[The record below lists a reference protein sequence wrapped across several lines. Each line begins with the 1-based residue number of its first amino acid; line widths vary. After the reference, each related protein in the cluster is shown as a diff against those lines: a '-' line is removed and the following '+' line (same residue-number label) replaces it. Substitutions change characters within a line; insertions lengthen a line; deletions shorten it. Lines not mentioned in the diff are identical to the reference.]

1 MAKKIGLSRLR
12 PGKFLIWRTIS
23 ASLITGL
30 GLASSRAALAH
41 HPFGS
46 QTPASFIEGFLSGL
60 GHPVIGID
68 HFAFVIASGL
78 MAAILR
84 QGFWVPAAFIATALL
99 GTGIHLQSWDLLAPE
114 FFISISIVILGGLLA
129 LKQGPTLWL
138 SISIAAIAGVFHG
151 YAYGEAIVGAEMTPL
166 VSYLAGFSVIQLAI
180 AALAYT
186 CGKALNANA
195 VKDSVLPTRF
205 AGFAIAGMGL
215 AFLSSV
221 LLG

>member
-1 MAKKIGLSRLR
+1 MAQKIGLFRLQ
-12 PGKFLIWRTIS
+12 PGKLLIWRTTS
-23 ASLITGL
+23 ACLITGL
-30 GLASSRAALAH
+30 GLASSRVALAH

-46 QTPASFIEGFLSGL
+46 QTPANLIEGFLSGL

-68 HFAFVIASGL
+68 HFAFVIAIGL

-84 QGFWVPAAFIATALL
+84 HGFWVPAAFMATALL
-99 GTGIHLQSWDLLAPE
+99 GTGIHLQSWNLLAPE
-114 FFISISIVILGGLLA
+114 FFISVSIIILGGLLA

-138 SISIAAIAGVFHG
+138 STGIAALAGVFHG
-151 YAYGEAIVGAEMTPL
+151 YAYGEAIVGAEITPL
-166 VSYLAGFSVIQLAI
+166 VSYLAGFSVMQLVI
-180 AALAYT
+180 AALAYI

-195 VKDSVLPTRF
+195 VKDSVPSTRF

>member
-1 MAKKIGLSRLR
+1 MANKIGLSRLR
-12 PGKFLIWRTIS
+12 SGKFLIWRTIS

-41 HPFGS
+41 HPFGD
-46 QTPASFIEGFLSGL
+46 QTPTNFIEGFLSGL
-60 GHPVIGID
+60 GHPMIGID
-68 HFAFVIASGL
+68 HFAFVVAVGL

-84 QGFWVPAAFIATALL
+84 HGFWVPAAFIATALL
-99 GTGIHLQSWDLLAPE
+99 GTGIHLQSWNLLAPE

-138 SISIAAIAGVFHG
+138 STGIAALAGVFHG
-151 YAYGEAIVGAEMTPL
+151 YAYGEAIVGAEITPL
-166 VSYLAGFSVIQLAI
+166 VSYLAGFSVMQLAI
-180 AALAYT
+180 AAIAYV

-205 AGFAIAGMGL
+205 VGFAIAGMGL